1 MISRW
6 TAFLR
11 GLFSPVPEKEAL
23 REDKHA
29 LRNLQWS
36 VFLSATF
43 GYGLYYVCRLS
54 INVLKKPLV
63 DEGILSESELG
74 IVGSALFFAYAVGKF
89 VNGFLSD
96 RVNIRRFMAFGLTVS
111 SLVNIA
117 LGFSHSFWVF
127 AILWGING
135 WVQSMGAPSSVVAL
149 SRWFT
154 DKKRGSYYGFWSASH
169 NIGEALTFIATA
181 AIVSIARWQWGFYA
195 AGIAGLAG
203 AVIVMLFLHDSPQS
217 KGLVPVIEQKGAAKS
232 VGKMQLEVLKNPFIW
247 ILALSSAFMYIS
259 RYAVNSWGIFFLQNE
274 KAYTAVEASSIVAV
288 SSVCGII
295 GTVLSGVVSDRFFQ
309 GSRSIPAL
317 IFGIGNTLAV
327 AMFTLIPKGYFF
339 ADIAAMV
346 LFGLSIGVL
355 ICYLGGLM
363 AVDIAPKKASGA
375 ALGIV
380 GIASYIGAGLQ
391 DILSGSLIEDNKTM
405 VDGITVYDF
414 SSIRYFW
421 IGAAALSCFLCAML
435 RKSTE
440 KKKGST
446 DDIKK

>member
-1 MISRW
+1 MIKKLSG
-6 TAFLR
+6 F
-11 GLFSPVPEKEAL
+11 FSPLPPAGKL
-23 REDKHA
+23 KEDKKA
-29 LRNLQWS
+29 LKRLQWS
-36 VFLSATF
+36 VFLSATL

-63 DEGILSESELG
+63 DEGILTESELG
-74 IVGSALFFAYAVGKF
+74 IVGSALFFAYAAGKF
-89 VNGFLSD
+89 ANGFMAD
-96 RVNIRRFMAFGLTVS
+96 RVNIKRFMAVGLIVS
-111 SLVNIA
+111 SLINIT

-127 AILWGING
+127 AVLWGING

-154 DKKRGSYYGFWSASH
+154 DKERGSYYGFWSASH

-181 AIVSIARWQWGFYA
+181 AVVSIAGWQWGFWAAGA
-195 AGIAGLAG
+195 AGIAGAAIILC
-203 AVIVMLFLHDSPQS
+203 FLPDSPQS
-217 KGLVPVIEQKGAAKS
+217 KGLPPVMEQKEADKP

-247 ILALSSAFMYIS
+247 ILALSSACMYIS

-295 GTVLSGVVSDRFFQ
+295 GTVLSGVVSDRFFK
-309 GSRSIPAL
+309 GSRNVPAL
-317 IFGIGNTLAV
+317 IFGIGNTLAI
-327 AMFTLIPKGYFF
+327 AIFTLVPKGYF
-339 ADIAAMV
+339 AVDITAMV

-375 ALGIV
+375 ALGVV
-380 GIASYIGAGLQ
+380 GIASYIGAGVQ
-391 DILSGSLIEDNKTM
+391 DILSGSLIGDSKT
-405 VDGITVYDF
+405 VVNGIAAYDF

-421 IGAAALSCFLCAML
+421 IGAAMLSCLLCATL
-435 RKSTE
+435 WKATG
-440 KKKGST
+440 KKNNKQEDSV
-446 DDIKK
+446 